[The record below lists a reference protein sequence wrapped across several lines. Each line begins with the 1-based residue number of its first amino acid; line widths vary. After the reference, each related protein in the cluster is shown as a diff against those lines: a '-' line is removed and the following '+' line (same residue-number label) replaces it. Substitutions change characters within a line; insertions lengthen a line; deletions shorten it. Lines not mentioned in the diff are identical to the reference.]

1 LTKEKSLNTMQ
12 NLQDVFMRLQAT
24 KQQQKEIRTQYK
36 DALDASQ
43 EYKEIVEKIQ
53 GYKLRKKQIE
63 DEAKA
68 ELGSAY
74 EKLEVL
80 KRDMDLDKEMLTDI
94 AITILMKGETVEV
107 KDNFDNVYE
116 PIFKVSFKKTN
127 QISPSN

>member
-1 LTKEKSLNTMQ
+1 MKD
-12 NLQDVFMRLQAT
+12 LQDVFSRIQAT
-24 KQQQKEIRTQYK
+24 KQQQKEIKTQYR

-43 EYKEIVEKIQ
+43 EYKEVTEKIQ

-63 DEAKA
+63 DNVKA

-74 EKLEVL
+74 ERLEVL
-80 KRDMDLDKEMLTDI
+80 KRDLEMDREMMTDI
-94 AITILMKGETVEV
+94 AISSLMKGETVEV

-127 QISPSN
+127 QISPSKP